1 MVVLRHAVAAAP
13 RHAVGETRPGV
24 TRRAVKNI
32 STSRYRGRQFTVE
45 SIEASG
51 KSVDDAILQGLAR
64 LKKRRDEVDVT
75 IVQEPSRGAFGI
87 GNKDARVRLTVRPA
101 PASVGAII
109 TPEMADALLGPDDE
123 GEEETYDEE
132 EDGEF
137 EEEELESE
145 EDAIEV
151 PVLEPEAMLAAIQPD
166 LVAGEGSEGTSDEL
180 IEVENP
186 SEDDVQITVDVLQ
199 HILQYMNI
207 RANVQVRSTNP
218 LTLNIQGINEN
229 LGLLIGR
236 RGETLSALQLL
247 VGLIVGHR
255 TKHRMRIIID
265 AENYRERREENLRS
279 LALRVAQQV
288 RNYRRSIALEAMPPH
303 ERRIVHIA
311 LADSKDISTE
321 SIGEGDARRVVIS
334 LKRPAR

>member
-1 MVVLRHAVAAAP
+1 M
-13 RHAVGETRPGV
+13 
-24 TRRAVKNI
+24 
-32 STSRYRGRQFTVE
+32 E

-137 EEEELESE
+137 EEEEFEEDEYEEEDGEFEEEELESE

-166 LVAGEGSEGTSDEL
+166 LVAGEGSEGTSD
-180 IEVENP
+180 
-186 SEDDVQITVDVLQ
+186 
-199 HILQYMNI
+199 
-207 RANVQVRSTNP
+207 
-218 LTLNIQGINEN
+218 
-229 LGLLIGR
+229 
-236 RGETLSALQLL
+236 
-247 VGLIVGHR
+247 
-255 TKHRMRIIID
+255 
-265 AENYRERREENLRS
+265 
-279 LALRVAQQV
+279 
-288 RNYRRSIALEAMPPH
+288 
-303 ERRIVHIA
+303 
-311 LADSKDISTE
+311 
-321 SIGEGDARRVVIS
+321 
-334 LKRPAR
+334 